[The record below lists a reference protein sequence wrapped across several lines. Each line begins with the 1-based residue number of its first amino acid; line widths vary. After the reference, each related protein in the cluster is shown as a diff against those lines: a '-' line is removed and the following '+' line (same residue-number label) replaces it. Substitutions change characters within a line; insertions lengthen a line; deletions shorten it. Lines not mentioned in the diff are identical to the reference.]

1 MNTSE
6 QPPSFRETIFA
17 QAENLEAAASGARVV
32 LAEVD
37 LAPLRSGV
45 VILTG
50 IGASWHALA
59 PAVLALRGAG
69 RRAFAV
75 SPQDLGR
82 APAGALADA
91 FVVVS
96 QSGASAEPVAV
107 LEHLEDAFTVAISA
121 VGEGPLASAAD
132 VWLPLGTLRD
142 TPVAT
147 LSYTATL
154 QTLGL
159 LCDAVLE
166 GEPSPEWT
174 SLPELVRGT
183 LDDCDAQAQVTADRF
198 AGIQTLDAIGSGVSV
213 ASAAETALLLREG
226 LRIPATGYETRQY
239 LHGPLESAAP
249 GLGCVAFGSG
259 RELSLTSSLTSYGAV
274 VALVTDRPPGGEDQ
288 SSAFV
293 IARTRELAAP
303 ILEILPVQLAV
314 ERAAAARGLDL
325 AGLSRPQHDTKL
337 AA

>member
-1 MNTSE
+1 MKTSE
-6 QPPSFRETIFA
+6 QPPSFREAIFA
-17 QAENLEAAASGARVV
+17 QAENLEAAGFAARAA

-59 PAVLALRGAG
+59 PAALALRGAG

-107 LEHLEDAFTVAISA
+107 LEHLEGAFTVAISA

-132 VWLPLGTLRD
+132 VWLPLGTLPD

-166 GEPSPEWT
+166 GEPSPEWN
-174 SLPELVRGT
+174 SLPDRVRET

-239 LHGPLESAAP
+239 LHGPLESAGP
-249 GLGCVAFGSG
+249 GLGCVVFGSG
-259 RELSLTSSLTSYGAV
+259 RELSLTSSLTSYGAL
-274 VALVTDRPPGGEDQ
+274 VALVTDQPPGGEDE

-293 IARTRELAAP
+293 IARTRELAVP
-303 ILEILPVQLAV
+303 ILEILPVQLMATHL
-314 ERAAAARGLDL
+314 AAAHGIAIGQLR
-325 AGLSRPQHDTKL
+325 RQQHDTKVT
-337 AA
+337 